1 MSGSTP
7 GPAVSPAGEPT
18 GRASR
23 IYCTARSHPLW
34 TLALA
39 LAVTLTAAAGLPRL
53 ELRMDGRALVPAD
66 DPTLLF
72 DRQIRRLFGVRD
84 PLVVV
89 VETSHPDG
97 IYNLA
102 TLQTIQRISEIA
114 AEIPEIGPQHVTSL
128 ATERR
133 DRVYP
138 GTLKFRPFLDPLP
151 DTELLMTHL
160 KNDIEAA
167 GILEGTLVS
176 TDGRAAAVL
185 IGVPDLAADGGF
197 DRRELYRRVV
207 TAVEALGSGTDRV
220 SVVGAPAAEALLGT
234 HVLADLMA
242 LLPASI
248 LVMSIMLGWRLRRL
262 WGVLLG
268 LTEIGACLVFTLGL
282 MGWLGV
288 PVYLTTAVLPVVLTT
303 LGLADEI
310 HVFSHYQLLLT
321 RGGGTKAEL
330 VDRTLHDMVRPVT
343 FTSVTTSIGFLSFA
357 AAEID
362 PIRLFGI
369 FAAVG
374 ILFCLLWTL
383 TVVPAA
389 LVLLP
394 ADRLRR
400 PRSSGPSGT
409 VRWVR
414 PFLRRRRWTLAAL
427 ALVTLPLGL
436 GVRYLYVQDSWIEGF
451 APRSSFR
458 LQTEAVNR
466 RFHGTHLLQ
475 IHLQIA
481 EGEAEPPQGDGRS
494 GPLLDPEL
502 LHEIG
507 ELEEFLSGLPGVG
520 GVLGPH
526 SHLSTISFLWLGR
539 KPEAFGIPE
548 DPVRVS
554 RLLRF
559 FEVVRGKHRRREVIT
574 DDLDQALVTVFL
586 KNANYREVQTLIQA
600 LSRYRA
606 SHPGSRIGL
615 RLAGDVAVS
624 QAMIPAIV
632 RSQVL
637 SLLIAL
643 LGAALTLTVLFRSL
657 ATALLSLVPVSV
669 AVLWTFGAMG
679 WLGVP
684 LGVATSMFCAITLGV
699 GVDYAIHFLEARRRA
714 QAAGSSSTLLHAL
727 EESGPAIVT
736 DMLAIAGSFGLLMI
750 SNVPANARL
759 GLLAAV
765 ALVAGCVLTLV
776 GLGALLV
783 RREEVAEPLS
793 RRAPV
798 SPSSCT
804 G

>member
-1 MSGSTP
+1 MP
-7 GPAVSPAGEPT
+7 GEQAVHSARERS
-18 GRASR
+18 GRA
-23 IYCTARSHPLW
+23 ARVYRAARRHPRW

-39 LAVTLTAAAGLPRL
+39 LAVTLIAAAGLARL
-53 ELRMDGRALVPAD
+53 ELRVDGRALVPTD

-72 DRQIRRLFGVRD
+72 DRRIRELFGVRES
-84 PLVVV
+84 LVVV
-89 VETSHPDG
+89 VESSHPNG
-97 IYNLA
+97 IYNPG
-102 TLQTIQRISEIA
+102 TLRTIQRVSEIA
-114 AEIPEIGPQHVTSL
+114 AEIPEIGPRNVMSL

-151 DTELLMTHL
+151 DTPLLMSHL
-160 KNDIEAA
+160 KDDVEAA

-176 TDGRAAAVL
+176 TDSRAAAVL
-185 IGVPDLAADGGF
+185 IGVPAPAADGAF
-197 DRRELYRRVV
+197 DRRQLYRRVV
-207 TAVEALGSGTDRV
+207 TAVEALGSETDRV
-220 SVVGAPAAEALLGT
+220 SVVGAPAAEALLGA
-234 HVLADLMA
+234 HVLADLVA
-242 LLPASI
+242 LLPASM
-248 LVMSIMLGWRLRRL
+248 LVMAILLGWRLRRV

-268 LTEIGACLVFTLGL
+268 LTEVGACLVFTLGL

-310 HVFSHYQLLLT
+310 HVFSHYQLLLA

-330 VDRTLHDMVRPVT
+330 VDRTLRDMVRPVT
-343 FTSVTTSIGFLSFA
+343 FTSLTTSIGFLSFT
-357 AAEID
+357 AAEIE
-362 PIRLFGI
+362 PIRMFGV

-383 TVVPAA
+383 TVAPAA
-389 LVLLP
+389 LALLP

-400 PRSSGPSGT
+400 PPSSGRPGT
-409 VRWVR
+409 VRWVG
-414 PFLRRRRWTLAAL
+414 PFLRRPRWTLAVL
-427 ALVTLPLGL
+427 ALVTLSLGL
-436 GVRYLYVQDSWIEGF
+436 GVRQLYVQDSWIEGF
-451 APRSSFR
+451 APESSFR

-466 RFHGTHLLQ
+466 RFHGTHLLL

-481 EGEAEPPQGDGRS
+481 DGEGEPPRGDGRS

-507 ELEEFLSGLPGVG
+507 ELEAFLSGLPGVG

-526 SHLSTISFLWLGR
+526 SHLSTISYLWLGR
-539 KPEAFGIPE
+539 RAEAFGIPE

-559 FEVVRGKHRRREVIT
+559 FEVVRGEHRRREVIV

-586 KNANYREVQTLIQA
+586 KNANYREVQALLQA
-600 LSRYRA
+600 LARDRA
-606 SHPGSRIGL
+606 SDPGSGRMEV

-643 LGAALTLTVLFRSL
+643 VGAALTLTVLFRSL
-657 ATALLSLVPVSV
+657 STALLSLLPVSM

-679 WLGVP
+679 WLDVP

-714 QAAGSSSTLLHAL
+714 QAAGSSPVLVRAL

-765 ALVAGCVLTLV
+765 ALVAGCILTLV
-776 GLGALLV
+776 GLGALLA
-783 RREEVAEPLS
+783 RGQELADPLS
-793 RRAPV
+793 RRTPV